1 MTRILVAGFKHETNT
16 FCRLPADMAA
26 YRSRALYLDD
36 AVARQLTGTKTEIAA
51 FLDFCKKEGWEAR
64 HPIHANATPSGPV
77 TREMYDFVR
86 DRILAAIK
94 TDGPFDAALLCLHGA
109 MVCEHTEDGEG
120 ELLTEI
126 RAALGPNT
134 PIAATL
140 DLHANITERM
150 AEQAD
155 ILIPYRTYPHIDQY
169 EVATRAAELLKRTLA
184 GRIKPFVTVRRGTM
198 LDGADH
204 GRTTVPGPMT
214 EVLASADKLLH
225 EPGVLASGICAGFPW
240 ADIHDAGPT
249 ALIVG
254 NGLDG
259 NHGPAHGAL
268 AEKLI
273 EEIWAKRHITTVQTV
288 PIDEAMAR
296 AKARRP
302 SNKPVVLA
310 DFADNPGG
318 GGYGDATRLL
328 KGMIDAGLQN
338 AAFATIYDPVSAE
351 ICRDN
356 GIGAIVHLQLGGRCD
371 AALGE
376 PLQVRGTVKAVTNGS
391 FRMEGPMTAGL
402 KVEMGTTAVIA
413 IDGIDVVVTSG
424 RFQVYDRMYFRH
436 ARIDPLL
443 KSVLAVKSAHHFRAA
458 FQPIAEEV
466 ILVDGGGGLTSRN
479 YKELPY
485 RRLRRP
491 IYPLDLE

>member
-1 MTRILVAGFKHETNT
+1 VARILIAGFKHETNT

-26 YRSRALYLDD
+26 YRARALYLDGD
-36 AVARQLTGTKTEIAA
+36 VAKNLANTKTEIAG
-51 FLDFCKKEGWEAR
+51 FLDFCKKEGWEVR
-64 HPIHANATPSGPV
+64 HPVHANATPSGPV
-77 TREMYDFVR
+77 LPEMFDFVR
-86 DRILAAIK
+86 DRILACIAA
-94 TDGPFDAALLCLHGA
+94 DGPFDAALLCLHGA

-120 ELLTEI
+120 ELLTAI
-126 RAALGPNT
+126 RAALGPDV

-140 DLHANITERM
+140 DLHANVTDRM

-155 ILIPYRTYPHIDQY
+155 IMIPYRTYPHIDQY
-169 EVATRAAELLKRTLA
+169 EVATRAAELVKRTLA
-184 GRIKPFVTVRRGTM
+184 GRIKPFITLRRGAM

-214 EVLASADKLLH
+214 EVLASADRMLH
-225 EPGVLASGICAGFPW
+225 EPGVLAAGVCAGFPW

-249 ALIVG
+249 AMIVG
-254 NGLDG
+254 DRASGAHDR
-259 NHGPAHGAL
+259 AHGAL
-268 AEKLI
+268 AEKLVK
-273 EEIWAKRHITTVQTV
+273 EIWEKRHITTVETV
-288 PIDEAMAR
+288 DIATAMAKV
-296 AKARRP
+296 KARRP

-328 KGMIDAGLQN
+328 KGMLDAGLEN
-338 AAFATIYDPVSAE
+338 AAFATIYDPASAA

-356 GIGAIVHLQLGGRCD
+356 GLGAIVYLQLGGRSD
-371 AALGE
+371 PNLSE
-376 PLQVRGTVKAVTNGS
+376 SLEVRGRVKALTDGR

-402 KVEMGTTAVIA
+402 KVEMGTTAVVT

-424 RFQVYDRMYFRH
+424 RFQVYDRMFFSH
-436 ARIDPLL
+436 ARVNPLL
-443 KSVLAVKSAHHFRAA
+443 KSVVAVKSAHHFRAA

-485 RRLRRP
+485 RNVRRP
-491 IYPLDLE
+491 IYPLDLG

>member
-36 AVARQLTGTKTEIAA
+36 DVAQNLKGTKTEIAA
-51 FLDFCKKEGWEAR
+51 YLDFCKTEGWEVR

-77 TREMYDFVR
+77 TREMFDFVR
-86 DRILAAIK
+86 DRILACIK

-120 ELLTEI
+120 ELLARI
-126 RAALGPNT
+126 RTALGPDV
-134 PIAATL
+134 PVAASL
-140 DLHANITERM
+140 DLHANVTERM

-155 ILIPYRTYPHIDQY
+155 ILLPYRTYPHIDQY
-169 EVATRAAELLKRTLA
+169 EVATRVAELVKRTLA
-184 GRIKPFVTVRRGTM
+184 GRVKPVTTVRRGAM
-198 LDGADH
+198 LDGVDH
-204 GRTTVPGPMT
+204 GRTTTPGPMT

-225 EPGVLASGICAGFPW
+225 QPGVLAAGICAGFPW

-254 NGLDG
+254 DGLNA
-259 NHGPAHGAL
+259 NHGPAHGQL
-268 AEKLI
+268 AETLVQ
-273 EEIWAKRHITTVQTV
+273 EIWDKRRITTIETV
-288 PIDEAMAR
+288 DIATAMERVR
-296 AKARRP
+296 AAPP
-302 SNKPVVLA
+302 SNKPIILA

-328 KGMIDAGLQN
+328 KGMIDANLEN
-338 AAFATIYDPVSAE
+338 AAFATIFDPVSAA

-356 GIGAIVHLQLGGRCD
+356 GLGAIVHLQLGGRSD
-371 AALGE
+371 PILGE
-376 PLQVRGTVKAVTNGS
+376 PLNVRGTVKAVTNGR

-402 KVEMGTTAVIA
+402 GVDMGTTAVVSIG
-413 IDGIDVVVTSG
+413 GIDVVVTSG

-443 KSVLAVKSAHHFRAA
+443 KHVIAVKSAHHFRAA
-458 FQPIAEEV
+458 FQPIAQEV

-479 YKELPY
+479 FKELPY
-485 RRLRRP
+485 QRLRRP
-491 IYPLDLE
+491 IYPLDLD

>member
-1 MTRILVAGFKHETNT
+1 MTRVLVAGFKHETNT
-16 FCRLPADMAA
+16 FCRLAADMAA
-26 YRSRALYLDD
+26 YRARALYLDD
-36 AVARQLTGTKTEIAA
+36 AVAKNLAHTKTEIAG
-51 FLDFCKKEGWEAR
+51 FLDFCKKEGWEVR

-77 TREMYDFVR
+77 TQEMYDFVR
-86 DRILAAIK
+86 DRILACIA

-126 RAALGPNT
+126 RTALGPDA

-140 DLHANITERM
+140 DLHANVTERM

-184 GRIKPFVTVRRGTM
+184 GRIKPVVTVRRGAM

-214 EVLASADKLLH
+214 EALASADRLLH
-225 EPGVLASGICAGFPW
+225 EPGVLATGICAGFPW

-249 ALIVG
+249 VLIVG
-254 NGLDG
+254 DDTKAS
-259 NHGPAHGAL
+259 HAAEHGAL

-273 EEIWAKRHITTVQTV
+273 QDIWEKRRITTVQTV
-288 PIDEAMAR
+288 DIETAMAR
-296 AKARRP
+296 AKGRRP
-302 SNKPVVLA
+302 SNKPIVLA

-318 GGYGDATRLL
+318 GGYGDGTRLL
-328 KGMIDAGLQN
+328 KGMLDAGLQN
-338 AAFATIYDPVSAE
+338 AAFATICDPASAT

-356 GIGAIVHLQLGGRCD
+356 GIGAIVHMQLGGRSD
-371 AALGE
+371 PALCE
-376 PLQVRGTVKAVTNGS
+376 PLQVRGTVKAVTDGR

-402 KVEMGTTAVIA
+402 KVEMGTTAVVA
-413 IDGIDVVVTSG
+413 IEGVDVVVTSG
-424 RFQVYDRMYFRH
+424 RFQVYDRMFFGH

-443 KSVLAVKSAHHFRAA
+443 KSVVAVKSAHHFRAA

-466 ILVDGGGGLTSRN
+466 IVVDGGGGLTSRN
-479 YKELPY
+479 FKELPY
-485 RRLRRP
+485 RRVRRP
-491 IYPLDLE
+491 VYPLDLD

>member
-1 MTRILVAGFKHETNT
+1 MTRVLVAGFKHETNT

-26 YRSRALYLDD
+26 YRSRALYLDGD
-36 AVARQLTGTKTEIAA
+36 VARNLAHTKTEIAA
-51 FLDFCKKEGWEAR
+51 FLDFCKKEGWQAR

-77 TREMYDFVR
+77 TREMFEFVR
-86 DRILAAIK
+86 DRILASIA

-120 ELLTEI
+120 ELLTDI
-126 RAALGPNT
+126 RAALGPDA

-140 DLHANITERM
+140 DLHANVTDRM

-169 EVATRAAELLKRTLA
+169 EVATRAADLVKRTLA
-184 GRIKPFVTVRRGTM
+184 GRIKPVVTVRRGKM

-225 EPGVLASGICAGFPW
+225 EPGVLATGICAGFPW

-254 NGLDG
+254 DAATANP
-259 NHGPAHGAL
+259 GPAHGAL
-268 AEKLI
+268 ADKLI
-273 EEIWAKRHITTVQTV
+273 EEIWAKRHVTTVQTV
-288 PIDEAMAR
+288 DVATAIQRVKEI
-296 AKARRP
+296 KP

-328 KGMIDAGLQN
+328 KGMIEARLEN
-338 AAFATIYDPVSAE
+338 AAFATIYDPVSAAT
-351 ICRDN
+351 CRDT
-356 GIGAIVHLQLGGRCD
+356 GIGAVVHLQLGGRSD
-371 AALGE
+371 PSLSE
-376 PLQVRGTVKAVTNGS
+376 PLQVRGTVKAVTDGR

-402 KVEMGTTAVIA
+402 KVDMGTTAVVSIE
-413 IDGIDVVVTSG
+413 GIDVVVTSG
-424 RFQVYDRMYFRH
+424 RFQVYDRMFFGH
-436 ARIDPLL
+436 ARINPLL
-443 KSVLAVKSAHHFRAA
+443 KSVVAVKSAHHFRAA
-458 FQPIAEEV
+458 FQPIAAEV

-479 YKELPY
+479 YKDLPY
-485 RRLRRP
+485 HRVRRP
-491 IYPLDLE
+491 VYPLDLA